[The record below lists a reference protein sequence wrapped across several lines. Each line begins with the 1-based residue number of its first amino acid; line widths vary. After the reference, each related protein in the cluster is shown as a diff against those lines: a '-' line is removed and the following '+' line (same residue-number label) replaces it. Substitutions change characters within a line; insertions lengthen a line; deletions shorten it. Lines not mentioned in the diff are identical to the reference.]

1 MFSGEKMHHTIFNTP
16 GVRSLLRGISLF
28 FLKTLGWKTAGQLPE
43 IQKYVIIVAPHT
55 SNWDLFYGIIIALAL
70 KLDAGFMA
78 KQQLFRRPFGP
89 IMKWLGGVPIDRSAS
104 DHTVDQVIRKFHE
117 NDKLVLA
124 IAPEGTRRK
133 VKYWKSGFYHIA
145 EGAGVPILLGFL
157 DYSTKTGGAGPLVMP
172 SGDLD
177 QDMKVISNFYQTVT
191 GKYAD
196 KSSPLAIQHKT

>member
-1 MFSGEKMHHTIFNTP
+1 MQRTIFNTP
-16 GVRSLLRGISLF
+16 VARSILRGISLF
-28 FLKTLGWKTAGQLPE
+28 FLKTLRWKTAGQLPE
-43 IQKYVIIVAPHT
+43 IPKYVIIVAPHT

-70 KLDAGFMA
+70 KLDAYFMA
-78 KQQLFRRPFGP
+78 KQQLFRWPFGP

-104 DHTVDQVIRKFHE
+104 DHTVDQVIRKFYE
-117 NDKLVLA
+117 NEKFVLA

-145 EGAGVPILLGFL
+145 EGAHVPILLGFL
-157 DYSTKTGGAGPLVMP
+157 DYNTKSGGAGPLVMP

-177 QDMKVISNFYQTVT
+177 YDMQVIRNFYQSVT

-196 KSSPLAIQHKT
+196 KSGPLTILHKT